1 MAVFE
6 KAEKFRPRLVL
17 VLILLFPL
25 SACGTVRRLIGPTST
40 ATVAG
45 DTITAAGTYAA
56 PAELIRTTTKSTVTL
71 PAGAVVTIGAAA
83 AAADSPPAPA
93 LRSTLPAPAELITTT
108 ETTTARTAQP
118 VTPPTPAQIATADSF
133 RYYVLAGLGLLAL
146 AALAAY
152 AQHYLAAAK
161 LAIAGLA
168 LPIVTHW
175 FAANAALVIAAALV
189 AAAVAAVALYY
200 SHVRPAEIAAALR
213 QPAP

>member
-1 MAVFE
+1 MAVVQ
-6 KAEKFRPRLVL
+6 KAQKFRPRLVL
-17 VLILLFPL
+17 VLILLFPFC
-25 SACGTVRRLIGPTST
+25 ACGTVRRLIGPTST

-45 DTITAAGTYAA
+45 DTVTASGTYAA

-71 PAGAVVTIGAAA
+71 PAGAVVTIGPS

-93 LRSTLPAPAELITTT
+93 LRSTLPAPAELVTTT

-152 AQHYLAAAK
+152 AQHYLAAVK
-161 LAIAGLA
+161 LAVAGLA

-175 FAANAALVIAAALV
+175 FAANAALVIATALV